1 LLPLVLLPAEAGLFI
16 VSIVTLT
23 VHLSD
28 GLICSGNDHIVMCIG
43 NGSQWLPSK
52 FHRRVILNRTGI
64 VMKTAI
70 GIGSAYYNGEDW
82 DQMVDYAVAADGMG
96 VDHVWSAEAWGMD
109 AVVPLAYIAAR
120 TERILLGTGIIQI
133 SARVPAMIAMTAQ
146 SLATVSNNRF
156 VLGLGVS
163 GPQVV
168 EGLHGAAFAHP
179 LGRLRECV
187 EIIRLGLSSERVE
200 YSGKHYVLPRPGGE
214 GKPIRL
220 SQPPRPDLPIYL
232 ATLGPKSLQMTGELA
247 DGWIGTSFM
256 PEQADVFFDHMK
268 KGLAKSGRQM
278 SDIDIQVGGS
288 FEISDD
294 VERLVA
300 ARKPAM
306 AFTLGGM
313 GSADTNFYNDAFR
326 RAGYTDAAIEVQ
338 SLWVQGKKEEAIRA
352 VPEEM
357 VLKTNL
363 IGTEEM
369 VRERLRAYRDAGVNT
384 LRLSTSG
391 KDWKARTQSLE
402 EAVDLVKREAALW

>member
-1 LLPLVLLPAEAGLFI
+1 
-16 VSIVTLT
+16 
-23 VHLSD
+23 
-28 GLICSGNDHIVMCIG
+28 
-43 NGSQWLPSK
+43 
-52 FHRRVILNRTGI
+52 
-64 VMKTAI
+64 MKTAI
-70 GIGSAYYNGEDW
+70 GVGSAYYNGEDW

-120 TERILLGTGIIQI
+120 TKRILLGTGIIQI